1 MMGTRPRGLE
11 ESVLP
16 HGWGDLLRQ
25 VVILVSVYIGY
36 ELVRGLVGVTGY
48 RPFEDATR
56 IIDME
61 RHLHVFIEPTV
72 QSWAI
77 THAHWLLDLADF
89 TYINAHMFVTA
100 GALLFIYLRR
110 NDSFYFVRNMFVI
123 AMLIALIGY
132 SVYPTAPPRLM
143 PQWGFTDVIQQY
155 TGVAIEHGA
164 ASEFINAYAAVPSM
178 HVAFALMT
186 GVPMARLVRH
196 HWARVLWIAYAP
208 FITFVVIVTA
218 NHFLTDAVLGALTA
232 GCAALLA
239 RQLLQRVHPEAWA
252 FAGLPS

>member
-1 MMGTRPRGLE
+1 MRMRLQGLGR
-11 ESVLP
+11 SALP
-16 HGWGDLLRQ
+16 HGWGDLFRQ
-25 VVILVSVYIGY
+25 LAIFISVYIAY

-56 IIDME
+56 VIDME
-61 RHLHVFIEPTV
+61 RHLHVFVEPTI
-72 QSWAI
+72 QSWAL
-77 THAHWLLDLADF
+77 THVHWLVDVADF
-89 TYINAHMFVTA
+89 TYINAHTFVTA

-143 PQWGFTDVIQQY
+143 PQWGFIDVIQQY
-155 TGVAIEHGA
+155 TGVTVEHGA
-164 ASEFINAYAAVPSM
+164 ASDFINAYAAIPSM

-196 HWARVLWIAYAP
+196 HWARVLWLAYAP
-208 FITFVVIVTA
+208 FITFVVVVTG
-218 NHFLTDAVLGALTA
+218 NHFFTDAALGALTA

-239 RQLLQRVHPEAWA
+239 RQLLQRVHPEEWA